1 MTQGSDSK
9 PLIER
14 RSIDYIPANERHGR
28 LYSQFTLWLG
38 ANLQITAIVTGALA
52 VVLGGDV
59 FWSLVGLLIGQLLG
73 GAVMALHAAQ
83 GPRLGLPQMISS
95 RVQFGVY
102 GACIPIALVCLMYL
116 GFTATGTVLSGQA
129 IGQLTGLSDSAGI
142 FIFAAFIVLVTVLGY
157 RVIHIIGRIASVL
170 GIIAFVYLFSR
181 LMLLSD
187 IGDLLAIRHFSWAS
201 FLLAVSLAA
210 SWQIAFGPYV
220 ADYSRYLPASTS
232 SWKTFLA
239 VGLGSV
245 LGAQASMVLGVFS
258 AALANGQFAG
268 REVAYIV
275 GLGSSGTV
283 AALLY
288 FSIAFGKV
296 TISTL
301 NSYGSFMCIATII
314 SSVRG
319 QLEITRVQRLLPR
332 RRPRLGA
339 RRPGLDGPRGV
350 LRSLANGQF
359 AGREVAYIV
368 GLGSSGTVAALL
380 YFSIA
385 FGKVTIST
393 LNSYGSFMCI
403 ATIISSVRGQLE
415 ITRVQRLFFVLAIV
429 GASTLIAL
437 LGQHSFLAAFKSFI
451 LFLLTFFTPWSAVNL
466 VDYYFITRERYDVP
480 ALADPDGRYGRW
492 NLPGIAVYTLG
503 VLVQMPFL
511 ATTLYT
517 GPMVEHLGGVD
528 ISWII
533 GLLVPAVLYYLV
545 ARRKATRQAPA
556 RMILPADPGAFERP
570 AHGA

>member
-129 IGQLTGLSDSAGI
+129 IGQMSGLSDSA
-142 FIFAAFIVLVTVLGY
+142 
-157 RVIHIIGRIASVL
+157 

-181 LMLLSD
+181 VMLLGD
-187 IGDLLAIRHFSWAS
+187 IGELLAIRHFNWAS

-232 SWKTFLA
+232 GWKTFLA

-258 AALANGQFAG
+258 AA
-268 REVAYIV
+268 
-275 GLGSSGTV
+275 
-283 AALLY
+283 
-288 FSIAFGKV
+288 
-296 TISTL
+296 
-301 NSYGSFMCIATII
+301 
-314 SSVRG
+314 
-319 QLEITRVQRLLPR
+319 
-332 RRPRLGA
+332 
-339 RRPGLDGPRGV
+339 
-350 LRSLANGQF
+350 LANGQF

-556 RMILPADPGAFERP
+556 RMILPADPGAFEHP